1 MWCVVCGVW
10 CVVCGVCVFV
20 GAYDVHIRLDK
31 VSVYVDIYYNMRYIC
46 FDMYVIDRS
55 KSLYI

>member
-1 MWCVVCGVW
+1 M
-10 CVVCGVCVFV
+10 VCGVCVFV